1 MKPQRW
7 KRWQPHATR
16 SHKNESHERKMQ
28 QGVANKKVIPQ
39 KEVAKQKAITQKKT
53 VKKTFKILKKR

>member
-7 KRWQPHATR
+7 KQWQPHATR

-39 KEVAKQKAITQKKT
+39 KEVAKQKWSHKK
-53 VKKTFKILKKR
+53 KPLENL